1 METDTINPPQPPRT
15 LTVLGLLALTA
26 LTFSYLVSYAL
37 TNALVAAQVVQ
48 PWSTGHDPRPKRLI
62 VGFCV
67 LMLAFVVLG
76 DLLRRMS
83 KREARVIDE
92 MADAADEVGTYDE
105 LGA

>member
-37 TNALVAAQVVQ
+37 TNALVAAQVIQ
-48 PWSTGHDPRPKRLI
+48 PWSQGHDPRPKRLVI
-62 VGFCV
+62 GFCV
-67 LMLAFVVLG
+67 LMLLFIVAG
-76 DLLRRMS
+76 DFLRRMS
-83 KREARVIDE
+83 KREFKAIDE
-92 MADAADEVGTYDE
+92 MADAADE

>member
-1 METDTINPPQPPRT
+1 M
-15 LTVLGLLALTA
+15 TVLGLLALTA

-48 PWSTGHDPRPKRLI
+48 PWSQGHDPRPRRLI

-67 LMLAFVVLG
+67 LMLVFIIAG

-83 KREARVIDE
+83 RREFKAIDE
-92 MADAADEVGTYDE
+92 MADAADE

>member
-37 TNALVAAQVVQ
+37 TNALVAAQVIS
-48 PWSTGHDPRPKRLI
+48 PWSQGHDPRPKRLI
-62 VGFCV
+62 IGFCI
-67 LMLAFVVLG
+67 LMLIFIVVG
-76 DLLRRMS
+76 DLLRRLS
-83 KREARVIDE
+83 KREAQAIDQ
-92 MADAADEVGTYDE
+92 MADAADE

>member
-48 PWSTGHDPRPKRLI
+48 PWSPGRDPRPRRLV
-62 VGFCV
+62 VGFCI
-67 LMLAFVVLG
+67 LMLVFIVVG

-83 KREARVIDE
+83 KREARAIDE
-92 MADAADEVGTYDE
+92 MADAADE